1 MCISCNPMCGH
12 CHPPKLRA
20 VFCPDC
26 GEYNLFKIIV
36 CDPPL
41 ERLCKKCGR
50 DLTQL
55 ATPKTVRCKST
66 GMLCANPCHRSA
78 VEPNGKARHICRE
91 NSPPPRE

>member
-1 MCISCNPMCGH
+1 MCGH

-50 DLTQL
+50 DLTPL
-55 ATPKTVRCKST
+55 ATPKTVRCKKH
-66 GMLCANPCHRSA
+66 GAA
-78 VEPNGKARHICRE
+78 VREPV
-91 NSPPPRE
+91 PPIGRRAEWESQAHLP